1 MEEPL
6 RHRQTKGAA
15 TDMFYL
21 TPPRHISTL
30 PNRAVLTARQ
40 SLPVFPDKRTISEPV
55 GMSHPDSC
63 TVEDSDSLSLRRRGR
78 AAPVARSGRVDCVQV
93 ESVSTDVFGLPVF
106 SQNDNIL
113 PSWRW
118 SVKTITALAANK
130 LGKFLAKDFRRV
142 FGPAHDDIAERLGSL
157 ARSTIE
163 CLARSD
169 ALYHNFEHTLQVT
182 MVGRDILHG
191 MTLSQRIEPTDYSH
205 LIVACLLHDIGYMR
219 GVLSGDT
226 ETEFVVDES
235 GKRITLPRGAS
246 DAALAPYHV
255 DRSKLFAF
263 ERLGNSPTIDAS
275 RVAAAIEMTR
285 FPARLD
291 RTSANEGIE
300 PKLVQAADLI
310 GQLGDP
316 MYSRKANAL
325 YSEFEEIG
333 MNRQL
338 GYSSPADIIDK
349 YPAFFWNSVS
359 THIEDGIKYLNM
371 TVSGRQWIANLH
383 HHILCA
389 EHAHRFMGPQR

>member
-1 MEEPL
+1 M
-6 RHRQTKGAA
+6 KA
-15 TDMFYL
+15 
-21 TPPRHISTL
+21 
-30 PNRAVLTARQ
+30 
-40 SLPVFPDKRTISEPV
+40 
-55 GMSHPDSC
+55 
-63 TVEDSDSLSLRRRGR
+63 
-78 AAPVARSGRVDCVQV
+78 
-93 ESVSTDVFGLPVF
+93 
-106 SQNDNIL
+106 
-113 PSWRW
+113 
-118 SVKTITALAANK
+118 ITALAANK
-130 LGKFLAKDFRRV
+130 LAKFLVKDFRHM
-142 FGPAHDDIAERLGSL
+142 FGPAHNDSAERLGCL

-182 MVGRDILHG
+182 MVGRDILEG

-226 ETEFVVDES
+226 ETEFVVNGS
-235 GKRITLPRGAS
+235 GKKTTLPRGSS
-246 DAALAPYHV
+246 DAALSPYHV

-285 FPARLD
+285 FPAQMGRSNPD
-291 RTSANEGIE
+291 DSIE

-325 YSEFEEIG
+325 YGEFEEIG

>member
-1 MEEPL
+1 MI
-6 RHRQTKGAA
+6 G
-15 TDMFYL
+15 
-21 TPPRHISTL
+21 
-30 PNRAVLTARQ
+30 
-40 SLPVFPDKRTISEPV
+40 
-55 GMSHPDSC
+55 
-63 TVEDSDSLSLRRRGR
+63 
-78 AAPVARSGRVDCVQV
+78 
-93 ESVSTDVFGLPVF
+93 
-106 SQNDNIL
+106 
-113 PSWRW
+113 
-118 SVKTITALAANK
+118 VKTITALAANK

-142 FGPAHDDIAERLGSL
+142 FGPAHDDTAERLGSL

-182 MVGRDILHG
+182 MVGRDILQG
-191 MTLSQRIEPTDYSH
+191 MTLSQRIEPADYSH

-226 ETEFVVDES
+226 ETEFVVNES
-235 GKRITLPRGAS
+235 GEKVTLPRGAS

-275 RVAAAIEMTR
+275 RVSAAIEMTR
-285 FPARLD
+285 FPARPD
-291 RTSANEGIE
+291 RTGANEAIE

-359 THIEDGIKYLNM
+359 THIEDGVNYLNM

-389 EHAHRFMGPQR
+389 EHDHRFMGPQR

>member
-1 MEEPL
+1 M
-6 RHRQTKGAA
+6 K
-15 TDMFYL
+15 
-21 TPPRHISTL
+21 S
-30 PNRAVLTARQ
+30 
-40 SLPVFPDKRTISEPV
+40 
-55 GMSHPDSC
+55 
-63 TVEDSDSLSLRRRGR
+63 
-78 AAPVARSGRVDCVQV
+78 
-93 ESVSTDVFGLPVF
+93 
-106 SQNDNIL
+106 
-113 PSWRW
+113 
-118 SVKTITALAANK
+118 ITALAANK

-142 FGPAHDDIAERLGSL
+142 FGPAHHDMAERLGAF
-157 ARSTIE
+157 ARGTIE

-169 ALYHNFEHTLQVT
+169 ALYHNYEHTLQVT
-182 MVGRDILHG
+182 MVGREILQG

-205 LIVACLLHDIGYMR
+205 LIIACLLHDIGYMR

-226 ETEFVVDES
+226 ETEFVVNGS
-235 GKRITLPRGAS
+235 GKKIALARGAS
-246 DAALAPYHV
+246 DAALSPYHV

-263 ERLGNSPTIDAS
+263 ERLGNSPDIDAS

-285 FPARLD
+285 FPAPLGRAGPDERL
-291 RTSANEGIE
+291 E

-349 YPAFFWNSVS
+349 YPTFYWDSVS

>member
-1 MEEPL
+1 
-6 RHRQTKGAA
+6 
-15 TDMFYL
+15 
-21 TPPRHISTL
+21 
-30 PNRAVLTARQ
+30 
-40 SLPVFPDKRTISEPV
+40 
-55 GMSHPDSC
+55 
-63 TVEDSDSLSLRRRGR
+63 
-78 AAPVARSGRVDCVQV
+78 
-93 ESVSTDVFGLPVF
+93 
-106 SQNDNIL
+106 
-113 PSWRW
+113 
-118 SVKTITALAANK
+118 VKTITAIAANK
-130 LGKFLAKDFRRV
+130 LGKFLARDFRRV
-142 FGPAHDDIAERLGSL
+142 FGHAHDDMAERLGAL
-157 ARSTIE
+157 ARSTIK

-169 ALYHNFEHTLQVT
+169 ALYHNYEHTLQVT
-182 MVGRDILHG
+182 MVGRDILEG
-191 MTLSQRIEPTDYSH
+191 MTLSHRIEPADYSH

-226 ETEFVVDES
+226 ETEFVVD
-235 GKRITLPRGAS
+235 GGGNRITLPRGAS
-246 DAALAPYHV
+246 DAALSPYHV

-263 ERLGNSPTIDAS
+263 ERLANSPTIDAS

-285 FPARLD
+285 FPAQD
-291 RTSANEGIE
+291 RAGADHCIE

-316 MYSRKANAL
+316 MYPRKANAL
-325 YSEFEEIG
+325 YTEFEEIG

-359 THIEDGIKYLNM
+359 AHIEDGIKYLNM

>member
-1 MEEPL
+1 M
-6 RHRQTKGAA
+6 
-15 TDMFYL
+15 
-21 TPPRHISTL
+21 
-30 PNRAVLTARQ
+30 
-40 SLPVFPDKRTISEPV
+40 
-55 GMSHPDSC
+55 
-63 TVEDSDSLSLRRRGR
+63 
-78 AAPVARSGRVDCVQV
+78 
-93 ESVSTDVFGLPVF
+93 
-106 SQNDNIL
+106 
-113 PSWRW
+113 
-118 SVKTITALAANK
+118 KTITALAANK
-130 LGKFLAKDFRRV
+130 LGKFLARDFREV
-142 FGPAHDDIAERLGSL
+142 FGPAHDDVAERLGSL

-191 MTLSQRIEPTDYSH
+191 MTLSQRVEPSDYSH

-219 GVLSGDT
+219 GILSGDT
-226 ETEFVVDES
+226 ETEFVVDAS

-246 DAALAPYHV
+246 DAALSPYHV

-263 ERLGNSPTIDAS
+263 ERLGKSPTIDAS

-285 FPARLD
+285 FPALPD
-291 RTSANEGIE
+291 RTNGAME
-300 PKLVQAADLI
+300 PRLVQAADLI

-325 YSEFEEIG
+325 YTEFEEIG

-389 EHAHRFMGPQR
+389 EHSHRFMGPQR